1 MRNNFHFHPEFIIRS
16 PYMGYKT
23 GYTED
28 KLLEFLANDVFK
40 EAVYLA
46 SPNLSKK
53 VTKWKEGN
61 LNNASEEEKLK
72 FTLAKYFARMQSR
85 STPFG
90 LFAGCSIVKW
100 SENVSHIQFDSDI
113 DSRTTRLD
121 MSFLCE
127 LGEYLEKQPEI
138 KNHLLFFPNT
148 SLYNTGDEIRFVSY
162 SNNQKGE
169 RLYQISSVMRTPFL
183 DSLLECCKKG
193 STLQGLVDHLIKM
206 DIESQVAESYIESMI
221 DSQILGS
228 ELVPNVTGESYFK
241 RICGILERINSP
253 DLNSVS
259 RSTLNILKNVE
270 QMLEELD
277 NRVVNSTG
285 SYSKIISSLEGIGI
299 PLKENRIFQAD
310 LVKGIHRNEVNEG
323 IQDFL
328 VDAWEVLN
336 ALSLKGHHTNLQYFA
351 KQYLIRYGEE
361 EMPLVE
367 VLDAESGIG
376 YPVSTPLFST
386 PLVEGIQLSNSGGTQ
401 FANLEWTQPQRL
413 LWEKLIIAKESNQ
426 YSIELTEA
434 DLEKMEVSWDDI
446 PSSVSM
452 IFRMVDDPDGCIFL
466 ESVGGISA
474 MNLLGRFSHLNSGF
488 AEIAQEI
495 ARKEEALFPGAIIAE
510 IAHLPQPRMGNVV
523 RRKGWAN
530 YEIPFLGN
538 ASVPYSFQIS
548 LDDLFIRISNGRI
561 SLRSSRLKKEVIPR
575 FSTAYNFH
583 LSPLP
588 VFRFLCDLQSQ
599 GLRTDFSFNWGDI
612 AMLTKF
618 FPRVISKKVILQRAT
633 WRLDYSDLAP
643 LIASTPNSLSVQIEQ
658 FREVWNLPQFFCLV
672 EGDNELLV
680 DAKELFTVQ
689 TFLSS
694 VKGMKTIVLKEFLFD
709 ENVRV
714 EDLLGNK
721 FSHQLVASV
730 FHKTIKPKRNEFNSY
745 KEVEEA
751 KDIVHK
757 FPPGSEWL
765 YYKLYCG
772 FRSADNI
779 LLQVIKPIKEE
790 LFREGLIDKWF
801 FVRYGDP
808 EWHLRV
814 RFHIKDIAR
823 SGTAINL
830 IQSHLA
836 KFENAGTIW
845 KTQLVTYQREVGRY
859 GGNIIELVESLFYDD
874 SENILSIIE
883 KTFEANQEE
892 HRWMASFLLIDDW
905 MNHLA
910 FPVEEKIKVME
921 YSKDKFFQEF
931 NLKKQHKIDLD
942 KKFRIF
948 RKEIMRILED
958 RESSC
963 QFSELIG
970 YQRSSEFHENISK
983 IVEMDQLKA
992 LEAPL
997 QNLANSFIHMS
1008 LNRLIPANQRLH
1020 ELSTYYYMYRYYRS
1034 KVAMAR
1040 RGNN

>member
-1 MRNNFHFHPEFIIRS
+1 MRNNFYFHPEFIVRS
-16 PYMGYKT
+16 PYMGCKT
-23 GYTED
+23 GCTEEV
-28 KLLEFLANDVFK
+28 LLEFLSNDAFK
-40 EAVYLA
+40 EALYLA
-46 SPNLSKK
+46 SPNLYKK
-53 VTKWKEGN
+53 VTKWTEGN
-61 LNNASEEEKLK
+61 LNNTAEEEKLK
-72 FTLAKYFARMQSR
+72 FTLAKYFSRMQSR

-100 SENVSHIQFDSDI
+100 SKNVSHIQFDPEI
-113 DSRTTRLD
+113 DTRITRLD

-138 KNHLLFFPNT
+138 KNELLFFPNS
-148 SLYNTGDEIRFVSY
+148 SLYNSGDEIRFVY
-162 SNNQKGE
+162 FSNNNKGE
-169 RLYQISSVMRTPFL
+169 RLYQISSVTRTRFL
-183 DSLLECCKKG
+183 DSLLEFSTIG
-193 STLQGLVDHLIKM
+193 STRHDLIGHLVKM
-206 DIESQVAESYIESMI
+206 DITRQVAEEYVDSMI

-228 ELVPNVTGESYFK
+228 ELLPNVTGESYFK
-241 RICGILERINSP
+241 RICRILERINSP
-253 DLNSVS
+253 DPTSVS
-259 RSTLNILKNVE
+259 KSTLSILKNVE

-285 SYSKIISSLEGIGI
+285 SYGEIISSLEDIGI

-310 LVKGIHRNEVNEG
+310 LVKGIQRNEVNMD
-323 IQDFL
+323 IQTYL

-336 ALSLKGHHTNLQYFA
+336 ALSVKGNHTNLHYFA
-351 KQYLIRYGEE
+351 KRYLIRYGEE

-376 YPVSTPLFST
+376 YPVSNPLFST
-386 PLVEGIQLSNSGGTQ
+386 PLVEGIQLSNSSVNQ

-413 LWEKLIIAKESNQ
+413 LWEKLIVAKENNQ
-426 YSIELTEA
+426 YTIELTEGDIA
-434 DLEKMEVSWDDI
+434 KMEVSWDDI

-452 IFRMVDDPDGCIFL
+452 IFRMVDDSDGCIYL

-474 MNLLGRFSHLNSGF
+474 MNLLGRFSHLNAG
-488 AEIAQEI
+488 IADIIQAI
-495 ARKEEALFPGAIIAE
+495 ARKEEELFPQAIVAE
-510 IAHLPQPRMGNVV
+510 IVHLPQPRMGNVV
-523 RRKGWAN
+523 QRKGWAK
-530 YEIPFLGN
+530 YEIPLLGS
-538 ASVPYSFQIS
+538 ASVPHSFQIP

-561 SLRSSRLKKEVIPR
+561 ALRSSRLKKEVIPR
-575 FSTAYNFH
+575 FSTAFNFH

-588 VFRFLCDLQSQ
+588 TFRFLCDLQSQ

-612 AMLTKF
+612 TLLTKF
-618 FPRVISKKVILQRAT
+618 FPRVISKRVILHRAT
-633 WRLDYSDLAP
+633 WRLDKSDLAP
-643 LIASTPNSLSVQIEQ
+643 LISSDQSSLSSRIEQ

-680 DAKELFTVQ
+680 NTEELFSVQ
-689 TFLSS
+689 TFISS
-694 VKGMKTIVLKEFLFD
+694 IKGMKRVVLKEFLFD

-730 FHKTIKPKRNEFNSY
+730 FHKTIKPKR
-745 KEVEEA
+745 KEINPLKKAEEN
-751 KDIVHK
+751 KSVVQK

-779 LLQVIKPIKEE
+779 LLQVIEPIKEE
-790 LFREGLIDKWF
+790 LIQQDLIDKWF

-814 RFHIKDIAR
+814 RFHIKDITL

-836 KFENAGTIW
+836 KSENAGIIW

-859 GGNIIELVESLFYDD
+859 GGNTIELVESLFYDD

-883 KTFEANQEE
+883 KTFEGDQEE
-892 HRWMASFLLIDDW
+892 NRWLASFLLIDDW
-905 MNHLA
+905 MNQLD
-910 FPVEEKIKVME
+910 FPINEKVKLME
-921 YSKDKFFQEF
+921 TSKDKFFQEF
-931 NLKKQHKIDLD
+931 NIKKRDKIDLD
-942 KKFRIF
+942 KKFRVF
-948 RKEIMRILED
+948 GNEIRRILENQD
-958 RESSC
+958 SSYP
-963 QFSELIG
+963 FTETIG
-970 YQRSSEFHENISK
+970 YRRSIDFQEKISK
-983 IVEMDQLKA
+983 LKEMHRLKE
-992 LEAPL
+992 LEVPL
-997 QNLANSFIHMS
+997 LNLANSFIHMS

-1034 KVAMAR
+1034 KVA
-1040 RGNN
+1040 RGGTN